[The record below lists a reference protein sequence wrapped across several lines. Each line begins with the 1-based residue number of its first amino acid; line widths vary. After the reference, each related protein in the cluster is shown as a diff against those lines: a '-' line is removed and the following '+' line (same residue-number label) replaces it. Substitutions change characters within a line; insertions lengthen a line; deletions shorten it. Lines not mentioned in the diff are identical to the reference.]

1 LALALF
7 IASADAR
14 TSDPVYGMPR
24 VSSRALHAAVLAQ
37 PPVQGD
43 ERQLDPLLSEDQI
56 EIAVD
61 VDRLDLPAPGRQG
74 RDHRLAAAQGHL
86 ALARHATQQDADR
99 TLLHGRDSSRTL
111 RARR

>member
-1 LALALF
+1 VHRQRRGQDVRAGVRDAHDLEQAL
-7 IASADAR
+7 D
-14 TSDPVYGMPR
+14 T
-24 VSSRALHAAVLAQ
+24 AVLAVAA
-37 PPVQGD
+37 VQGD
-43 ERQLDPLLSEDQI
+43 EGDVDAPLPQDQI

-61 VDRLDLPAPGRQG
+61 VDRLDLPAPGRQS